1 VTRDER
7 NVITLMR
14 ARLMSELR
22 RAGAVR
28 QERLL
33 REIDLLQ
40 KLLDGQLYGGDCVNC
55 GAPHPNGGLYCSESC
70 ERGR

>member
-1 VTRDER
+1 
-7 NVITLMR
+7 
-14 ARLMSELR
+14 MSELR